1 MKHASLSPSH
11 RRCSA
16 QPPPDALHRRI
27 RWLHHLEIVPMAMLC
42 GHAAPIADLGIC
54 DPLVVSGSE
63 GRDSLGDGDGD
74 GEVSSSPHSHGALIS
89 ACADGMLCVWSRSSG
104 HCRRR
109 RKLPPWVGSPS
120 MVRTLPSN
128 QRLQLV
134 SIPKN
139 PHQDKE
145 GGTGLHP
152 SSQLEMTV
160 CAEGLSEGGNVM
172 SIATCGNVVAFV
184 LKSRCIFRLLP
195 SGNTIGE
202 ISSVDDL
209 LCEKSDSTQSHMVG
223 GLFLE
228 IENVDNL
235 PNTQESDEIF
245 SRNFA
250 VWNNKGLSIVYSIS
264 YSKGSVNGYDN
275 DNLGLVN
282 KRGVVSSS
290 MVISETFFAP
300 YAVVYG
306 FFTGEIEIVR
316 FDLFEGL
323 SSLGGS
329 SHHEVKP
336 QISRQFFLGHTGA
349 VLCLAAHR
357 MVGIAKGWSFNQVLV
372 SGSMDCTVRIWD
384 LDTGNLITVMHQHV
398 GPVRQII
405 LPPAHTYRPWSDCF
419 LSVGEDSCVALASL
433 ETLRVERIFPGHPS
447 YPAKVVWDGGRGYIV
462 CLCRNHSGTSD
473 AVDIL
478 YIWDVKT
485 GARERVLRGTPSHSM
500 FDHFCKGIS
509 MNSIS
514 GSVLNGNTS
523 VSSLLLPVIEDGI
536 STHSHPNNSEKLGAS
551 TNLVPGTMVE
561 SNTSRISKDD
571 SEKLFPAPA
580 ATLQSNK
587 HPIKSYCPF
596 PGIAALSFDLA
607 SLVFPYQKH
616 DLIASGSDNKQDN
629 YVKGQGSETS
639 SPHHKP
645 SGNGPGVHRTSNAIV
660 EEIEWIKTLE
670 ECLLRFSLASLH
682 LWNVDP
688 ELDNLLITDMKLKR
702 PKSFIVASGFQGDKG
717 SLTLTFPNLSA
728 TLETSSCGNEE
739 DSEVVIRCESLCE
752 IPANTHPLDVRLSI
766 SFIQMGHYIL
776 RIESLCFDAEEPL
789 QWKPHVTIWSTC
801 RKHDDHGNLC
811 LWFKLHGVGCSLV
824 DWTANSTS
832 SNESECPGDMET
844 KLTSSKSF
852 VSSSGSVNG
861 YDNDNLGLVNKRGVV
876 SSSMVISETFFA
888 PYAVVYGFFTG
899 EIEIVRFDLF
909 EGLSSLGGSSHH
921 EVKPQISRQFFLGHT
936 GAVLCL
942 AAHRMVGIAKGWSF
956 NQVLVSG
963 SMDCTVR
970 IWDLDTGN
978 LITVMHQHV
987 GPVRQIILPPAHTY
1001 RPWSDCFLSVGEDSC
1016 VALASL
1022 ETLRVERIFPGH
1034 PSYPAKVVWDGG
1046 RGYIVCLCRN
1056 HSGTSDAVDILYI
1069 WDVKTGA
1076 RERVLR
1082 GTPSHSMFD
1091 HFCKGISMN
1100 SISGS
1105 VLNGNTS
1112 VSSLLLPVIED
1123 GISTHSHPNNS
1134 EKLGASTNLVPGTM
1148 VESNTSRIS
1157 KDDSEKLFPAPAATL
1172 QSNKHPIKSYC
1183 PFPGIAALSFD
1194 LASLVFPYQKHDL
1207 IASGS
1212 DNKQDNYV
1220 KGQGSETSSPHH
1232 KPSGNGPGVH
1242 RTSNAIVEE
1251 IEWIKTLEE
1260 CLLRFSLASLHLWNV
1275 DPELDNLLITDMKLK
1290 RPKSFIVASGFQGD
1304 KGSLTLTFPNLSAT
1318 LELLVSFWQDESEHV
1333 RMAARSLFHCA
1344 ASRAI
1349 PLPLC
1354 NQKASGRTNLS
1365 SLSGLGENEH
1375 LVMAMNEKY
1384 SSTAA
1389 ELLAEG
1395 MESTWKQCISSE
1407 IPRLIGDIFFQI
1419 ECVSGPSVNSAAQSL
1434 AVPVGLRE
1442 ILVGVLLPSL
1452 AVADVPGFLTVME
1465 SQIWSTASD
1474 SPVHL
1479 VSLMTLIRVVRGSPR
1494 YLAQYLDKVIDF
1506 ILQTVDPSNSVMRN
1520 TCFQSSMTALK
1531 EVVRAFPM
1539 VALND
1544 TWTRLAVGDVI
1555 GERNNATIR
1564 IYDMQSVMKIK
1575 VLDASGPPG
1584 LPNLLAAGSE
1594 MMLIT
1599 AISALS
1605 FSPDG
1610 EGLVAFSEHG
1620 LMIRWWSLGSVFW
1633 EKLSRNLVPVQC
1645 TKLIFV
1651 PPWEGFSPNS
1661 SRSSIMA
1668 SIMGHDRQINIQEG
1682 TKGLSQADNLKLLI
1696 HNLDLSYRLEWVG
1709 ERKVL
1714 LTRHGHELGTFRCEL
1729 KFDGIWTRLREFF
1742 HEGSRLE
1749 TRGEA

>member
-63 GRDSLGDGDGD
+63 GRDSLGDGDG
-74 GEVSSSPHSHGALIS
+74 EVSSSPHSHGALIS

-128 QRLQLV
+128 QRYFMDVVSLTEDQEKHAVVMADSFGRLQLV

-209 LCEKSDSTQSHMVG
+209 LCEKSDSTQSHM
-223 GLFLE
+223 
-228 IENVDNL
+228 
-235 PNTQESDEIF
+235 
-245 SRNFA
+245 
-250 VWNNKGLSIVYSIS
+250 
-264 YSKGSVNGYDN
+264 
-275 DNLGLVN
+275 
-282 KRGVVSSS
+282 
-290 MVISETFFAP
+290 
-300 YAVVYG
+300 
-306 FFTGEIEIVR
+306 
-316 FDLFEGL
+316 
-323 SSLGGS
+323 
-329 SHHEVKP
+329 
-336 QISRQFFLGHTGA
+336 
-349 VLCLAAHR
+349 
-357 MVGIAKGWSFNQVLV
+357 
-372 SGSMDCTVRIWD
+372 
-384 LDTGNLITVMHQHV
+384 
-398 GPVRQII
+398 
-405 LPPAHTYRPWSDCF
+405 
-419 LSVGEDSCVALASL
+419 
-433 ETLRVERIFPGHPS
+433 
-447 YPAKVVWDGGRGYIV
+447 
-462 CLCRNHSGTSD
+462 
-473 AVDIL
+473 
-478 YIWDVKT
+478 
-485 GARERVLRGTPSHSM
+485 
-500 FDHFCKGIS
+500 
-509 MNSIS
+509 
-514 GSVLNGNTS
+514 
-523 VSSLLLPVIEDGI
+523 
-536 STHSHPNNSEKLGAS
+536 
-551 TNLVPGTMVE
+551 
-561 SNTSRISKDD
+561 
-571 SEKLFPAPA
+571 
-580 ATLQSNK
+580 
-587 HPIKSYCPF
+587 
-596 PGIAALSFDLA
+596 
-607 SLVFPYQKH
+607 
-616 DLIASGSDNKQDN
+616 
-629 YVKGQGSETS
+629 
-639 SPHHKP
+639 
-645 SGNGPGVHRTSNAIV
+645 
-660 EEIEWIKTLE
+660 
-670 ECLLRFSLASLH
+670 
-682 LWNVDP
+682 
-688 ELDNLLITDMKLKR
+688 
-702 PKSFIVASGFQGDKG
+702 
-717 SLTLTFPNLSA
+717 
-728 TLETSSCGNEE
+728 
-739 DSEVVIRCESLCE
+739 CESLCE

-852 VSSSGSVNG
+852 GSSSGSVNG

-1157 KDDSEKLFPAPAATL
+1157 KGDSEKLFPAPAATL

-1232 KPSGNGPGVH
+1232 KPLGNGPGVH

-1318 LELLVSFWQDESEHV
+1318 LELWRMSSEFCA
-1333 RMAARSLFHCA
+1333 MRSLTMVSLA
-1344 ASRAI
+1344 QRMI
-1349 PLPLC
+1349 
-1354 NQKASGRTNLS
+1354 
-1365 SLSGLGENEH
+1365 SLSHTSSNASSALAAFYTRNFADKMPDIKPPLLQ

-1389 ELLAEG
+1389 ELLAEDRVCKWSICQLG
-1395 MESTWKQCISSE
+1395 CTKFSCTGWPS
-1407 IPRLIGDIFFQI
+1407 GDIGRF
-1419 ECVSGPSVNSAAQSL
+1419 
-1434 AVPVGLRE
+1434 
-1442 ILVGVLLPSL
+1442 LLPSL

-1714 LTRHGHELGTFRCEL
+1714 LTRHGHELGTFLLLDLGDLSCTEY
-1729 KFDGIWTRLREFF
+1729 
-1742 HEGSRLE
+1742 
-1749 TRGEA
+1749 